1 LPGRLG
7 SIGRNLG
14 GAGKGGKTDSLKH
27 RSQTEDSITTYIRYI
42 DSSRNYKLDSSVS
55 DFTKLFP
62 IPADYITLGN
72 DGSAAKSLLFSPT
85 MKAGWDP
92 GFHAYDIYKLKMEN
106 VRLFNTT
113 RPYTQLNYLLG
124 GRAEQIIEVLHTQ
137 NIRPNWNASFNYKVI
152 SSPGFFKNQKASHNN
167 YLFTSWY
174 QSKAKRYNN
183 YFVVLANV
191 LKGSENGGFRSSA
204 DLEDP
209 IYKDR
214 FLISTLLGGD
224 QPYSAN
230 SFKSDVITGNQ
241 YNELSFLLRQQ
252 YDLGKK
258 DSLVTDSTVIPLF
271 YPRVRFEHT
280 FSYNTYKYEFH
291 DYYSAGINI
300 PDSNYYQ
307 NFYNHYTGTEDS
319 VRFRDTW
326 LEIFNDFSIYQF
338 PDAKNLQQFI
348 KIGASMQNL
357 SGKFSTGTRSL
368 YNFIAHAEYRNR
380 TRDRKWDIEAN
391 GKFYLAGFNAGDYQ
405 AHISLQRLIG
415 KKLGYLQV
423 GFENVNRSPSF
434 IYNAS
439 SSFYLD
445 TAGKSFNKENTLRF
459 FASYYN
465 PVLKLTLTGDYYLV
479 SNYMYVT
486 GYYKLQQE
494 SSIFNFLQVALHKT
508 FKIGKHWYWY
518 TDIYAQQKAGDVDI
532 NVPVVFTRNRLAL
545 EGVFYKNLNIATGVE
560 VRYNTAY
567 KADSYSPVLG
577 QFMYQDSVTIKNRP
591 DIRLFLNF
599 RIRSF
604 KLFISASNLNAVNF
618 SNGFTFTNNNIPAP
632 GYAYPG
638 LHLRFGIFWNF
649 VN

>member
-326 LEIFNDFSIYQF
+326 REIFNDFSIYQF

>member
-1 LPGRLG
+1 MPGRLG
-7 SIGRNLG
+7 NIGRSLGRG
-14 GAGKGGKTDSLKH
+14 GASGKTDSLKH
-27 RSQTEDSITTYIRYI
+27 RSKTEDSITINFRYI
-42 DSSRNYKLDSSVS
+42 DSARNYKLDSSVS

-62 IPADYITLGN
+62 IPADYYTLGN
-72 DGSAAKSLLFSPT
+72 DGSAAKSFLFSPL

-106 VRLFNTT
+106 VHFFNTT
-113 RPYTQLNYLLG
+113 RPYAQLNYLLG
-124 GRAEQIIEVLHTQ
+124 SKAEQFIEALITR
-137 NIRPNWNASFNYKVI
+137 NINPGWNASFNYRVV
-152 SSPGFFKNQKASHNN
+152 SSPGFFKNQKTNHNT

-183 YFVVLANV
+183 YFVLLANS
-191 LKGSENGGFRSSA
+191 LKGSENGGFRSPS
-204 DLEDP
+204 DLENPDN
-209 IYKDR
+209 KDR
-214 FLISTLLGGD
+214 FQIDTWLGGD
-224 QPYSAN
+224 QTYSAN
-230 SFKSDVITGNQ
+230 SFKTNIVTGNQ
-241 YNELSFLLRQQ
+241 YNELSFLMRQQ
-252 YDLGKK
+252 YDFGRK

-291 DYYSAGINI
+291 DYYTGGINR
-300 PDSNYYQ
+300 PDSNYYI
-307 NFYNHYTGTEDS
+307 NFYDYNTHTEDS

-326 LEIFNDFSIYQF
+326 REIFNDFSIYQF
-338 PDAKNLQQFI
+338 PDANNLQQFI

-357 SGKFSTGTRSL
+357 NGRFATGTRSL

-380 TRDRKWDIEAN
+380 TRDRKWDMEAN
-391 GKFYLAGFNAGDYQ
+391 GKLYLTGFNAGDYQ

-415 KKLGYLQV
+415 KKLGYLQL

-434 IYNAS
+434 IYNPS
-439 SSFYLD
+439 SSFYFD
-445 TAGKSFNKENTLRF
+445 TTAKNFNKENTLRF

-465 PVLKLTLTGDYYLV
+465 PALKLTLTGNYYLI
-479 SNYMYVT
+479 SNYMYLA
-486 GYYKLQQE
+486 GYYKLKQE

-508 FKIGKHWYWY
+508 FKVGRHWFWY
-518 TDIYAQQKAGDVDI
+518 TDIYAQQKAGDVDL
-532 NVPVVFTRNRLAL
+532 NVPLIFTRNRLAL
-545 EGVFYKNLNIATGVE
+545 EGVFYKNLNIATGIE

-577 QFMYQDSVTIKNRP
+577 QFMYQDTLTIKNRP
-591 DIRLFLNF
+591 DIRLYLNF

-604 KLFISASNLNAVNF
+604 KLFISASNLNSVSF
-618 SNGFTFTNNNIPAP
+618 SNGFGFTDNNIPAP

-638 LHLRFGIFWNF
+638 FQLRFGIYWNF

>member
-1 LPGRLG
+1 MPGRLG

-326 LEIFNDFSIYQF
+326 REIFNDFSIYQF

-465 PVLKLTLTGDYYLV
+465 PALKLTLTGDYYLV

>member
-1 LPGRLG
+1 MPGRLG

-183 YFVVLANV
+183 FFVVLANV

-326 LEIFNDFSIYQF
+326 REIFNDFSIYQF